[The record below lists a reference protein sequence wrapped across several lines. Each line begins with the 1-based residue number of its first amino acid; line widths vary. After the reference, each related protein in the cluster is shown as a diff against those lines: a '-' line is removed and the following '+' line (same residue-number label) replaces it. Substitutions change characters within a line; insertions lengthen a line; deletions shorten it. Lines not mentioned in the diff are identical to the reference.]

1 MERPLIQKKSL
12 MEQETRI
19 ASALIT
25 IDKNSN
31 EIQNV
36 NNILGN
42 FSSEII
48 ARQGL
53 SLPSKDYNIISVIIE
68 SDINT
73 INSFAGKVGKVSSV
87 NIKMLI
93 QK

>member
-1 MERPLIQKKSL
+1 
-12 MEQETRI
+12 MEQETKI

-25 IDKNSN
+25 ISKDSN
-31 EIQNV
+31 EITNV
-36 NNILGN
+36 NNILAD
-42 FSSEII
+42 FSSDII

-53 SLPSKDYNIISVIIE
+53 SLPSKNFNIISIIIE

-73 INSFAGKVGKVSSV
+73 INSLAGKIGKLRDA
-87 NIKMLI
+87 NIKIII

>member
-1 MERPLIQKKSL
+1 

-19 ASALIT
+19 AAALIT
-25 IDKNSN
+25 IPKNSS
-31 EIQNV
+31 EITSV
-36 NNILGN
+36 NNILGE
-42 FSSEII
+42 FSQVII

-53 SLPSKDYNIISVIIE
+53 SLPSKNYNIISIIIE

-73 INSFAGKVGKVSSV
+73 INNLAGKIGKLRDT
-87 NIKMLI
+87 NIKIII

>member
-1 MERPLIQKKSL
+1 

-25 IDKNSN
+25 ISKDSSQIK
-31 EIQNV
+31 NV
-36 NNILGN
+36 NDILGE

-53 SLPSKDYNIISVIIE
+53 SLPSKNFNIISIIIE

-73 INSFAGKVGKVSSV
+73 INSLAGKIGKVKEA
-87 NIKMLI
+87 NIKILI

>member
-1 MERPLIQKKSL
+1 

-36 NNILGN
+36 NNILGE

-53 SLPSKDYNIISVIIE
+53 SLPSKNYNIITVIIE

-73 INSFAGKVGKVSSV
+73 INSFAGKIGKVPSA
-87 NIKMLI
+87 NIKILI

>member
-1 MERPLIQKKSL
+1 

-25 IDKNSN
+25 IDKDNTSIPVLNS
-31 EIQNV
+31 
-36 NNILGN
+36 ILSN
-42 FSSEII
+42 FSLYII

-53 SLPSKDYNIISVIIE
+53 SLPNKTFNIITIVLE

-73 INSFAGKVGKVSSV
+73 INSFAGKIGKINGI
-87 NIKMLI
+87 NIKILI
-93 QK
+93 QKN

>member
-1 MERPLIQKKSL
+1 

-25 IDKNSN
+25 IPKDSS
-31 EIQNV
+31 EITSV
-36 NNILGN
+36 NNILGE
-42 FSSEII
+42 FSLVII

-53 SLPSKDYNIISVIIE
+53 SLPSKNYNIISIIIE

-73 INSFAGKVGKVSSV
+73 INNLAGKIGKLRDT
-87 NIKMLI
+87 NIKIII

>member
-1 MERPLIQKKSL
+1 

-25 IDKNSN
+25 ISKDSTQ
-31 EIQNV
+31 ITSV
-36 NNILGN
+36 NHILGE
-42 FSSEII
+42 FSDQII

-53 SLPSKDYNIISVIIE
+53 SLPSKNYNIISVIIE
-68 SDINT
+68 SNINT
-73 INSFAGKVGKVSSV
+73 INSFAGKVGKISAA
-87 NIKMLI
+87 NIKILI

>member
-1 MERPLIQKKSL
+1 

-25 IDKNSN
+25 ITKDSN
-31 EIQNV
+31 QIKNV
-36 NNILGN
+36 NNILGD
-42 FSSEII
+42 FSNEII

-53 SLPSKDYNIISVIIE
+53 SLPSKNYNIISVIIE
-68 SDINT
+68 SDVNT
-73 INSFAGKVGKVSSV
+73 INSFAGKIGKVSSA
-87 NIKMLI
+87 NIKILI

>member
-1 MERPLIQKKSL
+1 

-25 IDKNSN
+25 IPKDSS
-31 EIQNV
+31 EITRV
-36 NNILGN
+36 NNILGE
-42 FSSEII
+42 FSLVII

-53 SLPSKDYNIISVIIE
+53 SLPSKNYNIISIIIE

-73 INSFAGKVGKVSSV
+73 INNLAGKIGKLRDT
-87 NIKMLI
+87 NIKIII

>member
-1 MERPLIQKKSL
+1 

-25 IDKNSN
+25 ITKDSKQ
-31 EIQNV
+31 IKNV
-36 NNILGN
+36 NNILGE
-42 FSSEII
+42 FSDEII

-68 SDINT
+68 SDVNT
-73 INSFAGKVGKVSSV
+73 INSFAGKIGKVHEV
-87 NIKMLI
+87 NIKILI

>member
-1 MERPLIQKKSL
+1 

-25 IDKNSN
+25 ITKDSKQ
-31 EIQNV
+31 IKNV
-36 NNILGN
+36 NNILGE
-42 FSSEII
+42 FSDEII

-53 SLPSKDYNIISVIIE
+53 SLPSKNYNIISVIIE
-68 SDINT
+68 SDVNT
-73 INSFAGKVGKVSSV
+73 INSFAGKVGKIHEANVK
-87 NIKMLI
+87 ILI

>member
-1 MERPLIQKKSL
+1 MEK
-12 MEQETRI
+12 ETRI

-25 IDKNSN
+25 INKDSDQIK
-31 EIQNV
+31 NV
-36 NNILGN
+36 NDILGE

-53 SLPSKDYNIISVIIE
+53 SLPSKNFNIISIIIE

-73 INSFAGKVGKVSSV
+73 INSLAGKIGKVREA
-87 NIKMLI
+87 NIKILI

>member
-1 MERPLIQKKSL
+1 MEK
-12 MEQETRI
+12 ETRI

-25 IDKNSN
+25 INKDSDQIK
-31 EIQNV
+31 NV
-36 NNILGN
+36 NDIIGE
-42 FSSEII
+42 FSSDII

-53 SLPSKDYNIISVIIE
+53 PLPSKNFNIISIIIE

-73 INSFAGKVGKVSSV
+73 INSLAGKIGKVREA
-87 NIKMLI
+87 NIKILI